1 MDRSKTRIDSDRVPE
16 VILLARR
23 TGRARTVGIGQ
34 MCVSD
39 EPTDV
44 LVTYSLGS
52 CIGLVLHDPVRGLG
66 GLIHCMLP
74 LSKMSPAKAQERP
87 CMFVD
92 TGVMRLLQAL
102 FDQGASRQDIV
113 ARVAGGAHMLDRNQ
127 TFRIGRRNFAVLRK
141 ILWKNEILIDA
152 QDLGGTASRTL
163 FFHIGSGSTAVKT
176 GRSMKL
182 L

>member
-1 MDRSKTRIDSDRVPE
+1 MVTSENLAKDGSIPE
-16 VILLARR
+16 AIRLARR
-23 TGRARTVGIGQ
+23 SGKARTVGIGQ
-34 MCVSD
+34 MCVSED
-39 EPTDV
+39 PADV

-52 CIGLVLHDPVRGLG
+52 CVGLTLHDPVHDVG

-74 LSKMSPAKAQERP
+74 LSQMSPDKAQERP

-92 TGVMRLLQAL
+92 TGVTRLLQAI
-102 FDQGASRQDIV
+102 FDLGASRRDIV

-152 QDLGGTASRTL
+152 QDLGGTVSRTL
-163 FFHIGSGSTAVKT
+163 FFHVGTGVTAVKT
-176 GRSMKL
+176 GRSVKL